1 MKLPLGAKIGLV
13 IGLLGGVVGGG
24 VGIAAAF
31 MDGGLIPGILISG
44 VMLFVFIIIWR
55 LIIGPMISTSY
66 IMKNGVDA
74 EATILE
80 IWDTGVTVNESPQI
94 GMLVEVRR
102 PGRAPYQTKTK
113 TVVSRLQVQYYQP
126 GMVLGVKVHPT
137 KDNKIAI
144 TSIGG
149 GGGAG
154 SGYSGGVTMSKEE
167 AERIVQEMD
176 DANKMLMSYGQSASA
191 IITDYRELGIN
202 VNGDNPAVELGV
214 KVIPDGGSPFNAKT
228 RGVIQRDA
236 ISRYQPGDEINVKFD
251 PSNNSKVVI
260 VSSKGH

>member
-1 MKLPLGAKIGLV
+1 MRLPLGAKIGLV
-13 IGLLGGVVGGG
+13 IGLLGGIVGGG
-24 VGIAAAF
+24 VGVAAAF
-31 MDGGLIPGILISG
+31 MDGGLIPGILVSG
-44 VMLFVFIIIWR
+44 IMLFVFIIIWR
-55 LIIGPMISTSY
+55 LIIGPMITTSY
-66 IMKNGVDA
+66 IMKNGVNA

-80 IWDTGVTVNESPQI
+80 IWDTGVTVNNSPQI

-102 PGRAPYQTKTK
+102 PGRPPYQTKTK

-126 GMVLGVKVHPT
+126 GMVLGVKVHP
-137 KDNKIAI
+137 KKENKIAI

-149 GGGAG
+149 ADTNF
-154 SGYSGGVTMSKEE
+154 SGGSTMSKEE

-176 DANKMLMSYGQSASA
+176 EANKMLMSYGQSASA

-214 KVIPDGGSPFNAKT
+214 KVIPDDGSPFNAKT

-236 ISRYQPGDEINVKFD
+236 ITRYQPGDEITVKYD
-251 PSNNSKVVI
+251 PSDNSKVVI
-260 VSSKGH
+260 VSSKRN